1 MSLARRIRALQIFTI
16 AIGSL
21 PAASLVV
28 LAFTDGLGANP
39 VEQVT
44 HVTGDW
50 ALRFLLLSL
59 AVTPLRR
66 LFGWNWAA
74 PLRRTLGLIA
84 FGYACLHYLI
94 YLGLEHYFDWQL
106 IVEDVLKRRY
116 VWAGFAAFLC
126 LVPLAVTSTR
136 AMIRRLGRRWV
147 SLHRLVYLAAG
158 LGVIHFLWLVKSDLR
173 EPLLYGGVLAL
184 LLGLRLW
191 SRLARSRTGKP
202 TLNEAEL
209 QTPRAQSEFAS
220 DSAPP
225 GLVSSAN
232 VQCPIRRKP

>member
-1 MSLARRIRALQIFTI
+1 MMNPASHTRALQALTI
-16 AIGSL
+16 AIGTL
-21 PAASLVV
+21 PAASLAVSA
-28 LAFTDGLGANP
+28 LTDGLGANP
-39 VEQVT
+39 VERVT

-74 PLRRTLGLIA
+74 PLRRTLGLTA

-94 YLGLEHYFDWQL
+94 YLGLEHFFDWQL

-126 LVPLAVTSTR
+126 LVSLAVTSTR

-147 SLHRLVYLAAG
+147 SLHRLVYLAAA
-158 LGVIHFLWLVKSDLR
+158 LAVVHFLWLVKSDLR
-173 EPLLYGGVLAL
+173 EPLIYAAALTL

-191 SRLARSRTGKP
+191 FWLARSRARKATSDEP
-202 TLNEAEL
+202 ESELSEA
-209 QTPRAQSEFAS
+209 
-220 DSAPP
+220 
-225 GLVSSAN
+225 
-232 VQCPIRRKP
+232 

>member
-1 MSLARRIRALQIFTI
+1 MNPASHTRALQALTI
-16 AIGSL
+16 AIGTL
-21 PAASLVV
+21 PAASLAVSA
-28 LAFTDGLGANP
+28 LTDGLGANP
-39 VEQVT
+39 VERVT

-74 PLRRTLGLIA
+74 PLRRTLGLTA

-94 YLGLEHYFDWQL
+94 YLGLEHFFDWQL

-126 LVPLAVTSTR
+126 LMSLAVTSTR

-147 SLHRLVYLAAG
+147 SLHRLVYLAAA
-158 LGVIHFLWLVKSDLR
+158 LAVIHFLWLVKSDLR
-173 EPLLYGGVLAL
+173 EPLLYAAVLTL

-191 SRLARSRTGKP
+191 FQLVGSRTRKP
-202 TLNEAEL
+202 TPNEAESQL
-209 QTPRAQSEFAS
+209 SR
-220 DSAPP
+220 
-225 GLVSSAN
+225 V
-232 VQCPIRRKP
+232 

>member
-1 MSLARRIRALQIFTI
+1 VISPSRRNRALQAF
-16 AIGSL
+16 AISGGVL

-28 LAFTDGLGANP
+28 SALTDGLGANP

-66 LFGWNWAA
+66 LFGWNWVV
-74 PLRRTLGLIA
+74 PLRRTLGLTA

-94 YLGLEHYFDWQL
+94 FLGLEHFFDWQL
-106 IVEDVLKRRY
+106 IVEDVLKRRF
-116 VWAGFAAFLC
+116 VWAGFSAFLC

-136 AMIRRLGRRWV
+136 AMIRRLGRHWV
-147 SLHRLVYLAAG
+147 SLHRLVYLAAV
-158 LGVIHFLWLVKSDLR
+158 LGVTHFLWLVKSDLR
-173 EPLLYGGVLAL
+173 EPLVYAAILTL

-191 SRLARSRTGKP
+191 FRLARSRTRKP
-202 TLNEAEL
+202 APNEAESKMS
-209 QTPRAQSEFAS
+209 P
-220 DSAPP
+220 
-225 GLVSSAN
+225 V
-232 VQCPIRRKP
+232 